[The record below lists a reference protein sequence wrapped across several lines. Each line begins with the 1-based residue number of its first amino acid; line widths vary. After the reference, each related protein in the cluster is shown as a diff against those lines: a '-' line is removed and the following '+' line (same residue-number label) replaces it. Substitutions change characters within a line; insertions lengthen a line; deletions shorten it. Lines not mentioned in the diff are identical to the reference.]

1 MKRPRTE
8 DSTEHSP
15 GENNGGSI
23 DVRMQN
29 GDHEYKPVKESSSHV
44 LVVGAGPG
52 GLMLASNLVRYG
64 IKTTIVDDRID
75 KTSTGRADGL
85 QPKTIETFKQL
96 GLAAPILEKGV
107 RIYDICFWNSSA
119 TSPLRRTGREIHYPP
134 GTVDVEEPYILL
146 VHQGMVEDIFLQ
158 DLRIRGVEVLRSSPF
173 TSYVQGGNGSSVVG
187 VECSDL
193 KTGKARTFKTQFL
206 VGCDGAHS
214 KVRKSMLG
222 PVEHGGESS
231 KSAWGVLDGV
241 IETDFPDRWS
251 KSVISSETAGSIL
264 CIPRERNMT
273 RLYIELHPA
282 EAPISSD
289 AATEEFVMWRAKE
302 IMKPFKLSWKTVE
315 WFGIYKVGQRV
326 ANRFSDES
334 EHVFIAGDAAHSH
347 SPKAA
352 QGMNVS
358 MHDSFNLAWKLNLA
372 IRGLAAPGLLSTYEQ
387 ERKKIAEDLID
398 FDYGHANAIS
408 AGDPKA
414 LAENFTK
421 NIRFISGV
429 GAEYAANVL
438 NIPEKQPE
446 GGLRAGSLLLPAKVT
461 RYIDANPVDIQL
473 DIPMLGQFRIFFFT
487 HDVKSACAFLDKVC
501 EEITSPRTILG
512 RVSAAA
518 AISYAALSPVPTE
531 MDEFVQLSRYTGV
544 SKVFTYSIVTAMA
557 KEDVEISDLPQLLQ
571 DSCWTFYLDSV
582 MKKPNCTEKWLGKL
596 PEHEVAIVNV
606 RPDGYVGSIG
616 RWNAIDVGADD
627 EAVRWLDSYYKGFL
641 NA

>member
-1 MKRPRTE
+1 MVNGNHDVKVK
-8 DSTEHSP
+8 DST
-15 GENNGGSI
+15 N
-23 DVRMQN
+23 
-29 GDHEYKPVKESSSHV
+29 HV
-44 LVVGAGPG
+44 VVVGAGPG

-64 IKTTIVDDRID
+64 IKTTIVDDRVD

-96 GLAAPILEKGV
+96 GLAGPILLRGV

-119 TSPLRRTGREIHYPP
+119 DTPLRRTGREVHYPP
-134 GTVDVEEPYILL
+134 GVVDVEEPYILL
-146 VHQGMVEDIFLQ
+146 VHQGMIEDIFLR
-158 DLRIRGVEVLRSSPF
+158 DLRLRGVEVIRSSPF
-173 TSYVQGGNGSSVVG
+173 LSYSQKKETDALID
-187 VECSDL
+187 VECRDL
-193 KTGKARTFKTQFL
+193 RTGKTRPFKTQYL

-214 KVRKSMLG
+214 KVRKVMLG
-222 PVEHGGESS
+222 AVEHTESS

-251 KSVISSETAGSIL
+251 KAVISSETAGSIL

-302 IMKPFKLSWKTVE
+302 IMKPFSLSWKTVE
-315 WFGIYKVGQRV
+315 WFGVYKVGQRV
-326 ANRFSDES
+326 AKRFSDDAER
-334 EHVFIAGDAAHSH
+334 VFIAGDAAHSH

-358 MHDSFNLAWKLNLA
+358 MHDSFNLGWKLNLA
-372 IRGLAAPGLLSTYEQ
+372 VRGLAAPSLLPTYEQ

-398 FDYGHANAIS
+398 FDYGHATAIS
-408 AGDPKA
+408 AGDPVA

-429 GAEYAANVL
+429 GAEYSENVL
-438 NIPEKQPE
+438 NVPEKNPK
-446 GGLRAGSLLLPAKVT
+446 GGLRAGSLVLPAKVT

-487 HDVKSACAFLDKVC
+487 PDVKTACAFLDKVC
-501 EEITSPRTILG
+501 EEIASPRTILG
-512 RVSAAA
+512 RASNAATV
-518 AISYAALSPVPTE
+518 SYAALSPVHTE
-531 MDEFVQLSRYTGV
+531 MDEFVQPQRYTGA
-544 SKVFTYSIVTAMA
+544 SKVFTYSIVTTMS
-557 KEDVEISDLPQLLQ
+557 KEDVEIVDLPQLLQ

-582 MKKPNCTEKWLGKL
+582 MKEPTCTEKWLGKL
-596 PEHEVAIVNV
+596 SEHEVAIVNV
-606 RPDGYVGSIG
+606 RPDGYVGSVG
-616 RWNAIDVGADD
+616 RWNAIDVGADE
-627 EAVRWLDSYYKGFL
+627 EAVRWLDTYYKGFL
-641 NA
+641 KA